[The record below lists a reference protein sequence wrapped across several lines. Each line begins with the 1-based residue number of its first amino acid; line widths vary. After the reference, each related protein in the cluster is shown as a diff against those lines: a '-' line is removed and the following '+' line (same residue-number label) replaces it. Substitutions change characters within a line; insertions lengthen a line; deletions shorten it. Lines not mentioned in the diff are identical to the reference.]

1 MCTRCITYCI
11 PQQNLLALQAHL
23 EMIQGVER
31 SKSSIEPLLA
41 ADDYSGAL
49 DVLDAAK
56 RTLSSELSELNCLK
70 SAARQMTEYES
81 LAYTMLASRFLSMAQ
96 QSHDQHNSST
106 TAHDSGADSDNDDS
120 YSYSASTSQQ
130 QQHQHISSKQQQ
142 QQQQQQHAR
151 SIHSSTAYD
160 TAKSTSDSTTAN
172 DDTALQPILEGLQR
186 LNKLQD
192 VLDMY
197 QQHLLEELKLI
208 IRTVVGDYLNTTGA
222 AGELIDTF
230 TLPDDDEFDTNTSNG
245 SSSSSGA
252 YSDPS
257 QGTVGVTK
265 LKTLEHSAFT
275 DCLSLC
281 FEHVLSAIERAVQVY
296 QYVVKWQQQCSSSST
311 TFSQSLTASSNS
323 SSSNGSS
330 SSNSNSS
337 SVNSSAV
344 ESTVGV
350 QGAASLRALAQLVE
364 RSVSQLLSVRR
375 DYHAT
380 SITPQQ
386 LRELCDVSIG
396 FATQV
401 NLVYKH
407 PTCSYLYE
415 FIHIHLSRYLCYAF
429 RSSLYVCSGRLQ

>member
-1 MCTRCITYCI
+1 
-11 PQQNLLALQAHL
+11 
-23 EMIQGVER
+23 MIQGVER

-49 DVLDAAK
+49 DVLDAAR
-56 RTLSSELSELNCLK
+56 RTLSGELSELNCLK

-96 QSHDQHNSST
+96 QSHDHHNSSS
-106 TAHDSGADSDNDDS
+106 TAHDNGADSDHDDN
-120 YSYSASTSQQ
+120 YSYDASDSQQ
-130 QQHQHISSKQQQ
+130 QQHQYSSNK

-160 TAKSTSDSTTAN
+160 TSDNSSSGTT

-186 LNKLQD
+186 LHKLQD

-230 TLPDDDEFDTNTSNG
+230 TLPDDDEYDANNSNGNGNG
-245 SSSSSGA
+245 SSSGT

-296 QYVVKWQQQCSSSST
+296 QYIVKWQQQCGSSST
-311 TFSQSLTASSNS
+311 NTLQSLTANSTS
-323 SSSNGSS
+323 SSSNGVHSSSS
-330 SSNSNSS
+330 SSN
-337 SVNSSAV
+337 AV
-344 ESTVGV
+344 ESTVGL

-401 NLVYKH
+401 
-407 PTCSYLYE
+407 
-415 FIHIHLSRYLCYAF
+415 
-429 RSSLYVCSGRLQ
+429 G

>member
-1 MCTRCITYCI
+1 MYTHCLTHCIL
-11 PQQNLLALQAHL
+11 QQNLLALQAHL

-96 QSHDQHNSST
+96 QSHDHHNSST
-106 TAHDSGADSDNDDS
+106 TAHDSGVDSDNDDS

-130 QQHQHISSKQQQ
+130 HQYSSSRQ

-160 TAKSTSDSTTAN
+160 TANSISDSTTAT

-230 TLPDDDEFDTNTSNG
+230 TLPDDDEFDTNSNNG
-245 SSSSSGA
+245 SSSGA

-281 FEHVLSAIERAVQVY
+281 FEHVLSASERAVQVY
-296 QYVVKWQQQCSSSST
+296 QYVVKWQQQCSSST
-311 TFSQSLTASSNS
+311 TTLQSLTANSSSSINGSSSNS
-323 SSSNGSS
+323 SSTS
-330 SSNSNSS
+330 
-337 SVNSSAV
+337 SSAV

-401 NLVYKH
+401 K
-407 PTCSYLYE
+407 PS
-415 FIHIHLSRYLCYAF
+415 LCTMI
-429 RSSLYVCSGRLQ
+429 

>member
-1 MCTRCITYCI
+1 
-11 PQQNLLALQAHL
+11 
-23 EMIQGVER
+23 MIQGVER

-49 DVLDAAK
+49 DVLDAAR

-96 QSHDQHNSST
+96 QSHDQHNSSIA
-106 TAHDSGADSDNDDS
+106 AHNSGADSDNDDN
-120 YSYSASTSQQ
+120 YSYSASTAQQ
-130 QQHQHISSKQQQ
+130 QQHQHSSSKK
-142 QQQQQQHAR
+142 QQQQQHAR
-151 SIHSSTAYD
+151 SIRSSTALD
-160 TAKSTSDSTTAN
+160 TANSTSDSTIAN
-172 DDTALQPILEGLQR
+172 DDDSALQPILEGLQR

-230 TLPDDDEFDTNTSNG
+230 TLPDDDDFDTNSSNG
-245 SSSSSGA
+245 GSSSGA

-275 DCLSLC
+275 DCISLC

-296 QYVVKWQQQCSSSST
+296 QYVVKWQQQCSSGT
-311 TFSQSLTASSNS
+311 TATLQSLTTSSS
-323 SSSNGSS
+323 SSSNG
-330 SSNSNSS
+330 NGSNSS
-337 SVNSSAV
+337 SVNSSGV
-344 ESTVGV
+344 EGTVGV

-386 LRELCDVSIG
+386 LRELSDVSIG
-396 FATQV
+396 FATQAS
-401 NLVYKH
+401 LVYSH
-407 PTCSYLYE
+407 LCE
-415 FIHIHLSRYLCYAF
+415 FSFIYVHIHTFSLILHATQLALCTCIQECYNSMCTSSYMAVVNSRLSCM
-429 RSSLYVCSGRLQ
+429 